1 LELKF
6 SSSCL
11 HSLHATISPVSPTL
25 QPPSSQALQRDDD
38 ERFAAGITGYNAT
51 ALAIA
56 QKSPKL
62 KFVVVGEKWADEPV
76 PANCTHVPTFS
87 EFLLKLTAPRTFVVV
102 EAYAA
107 NAAKLLGDA
116 EAGVTKGD
124 VVVDMTDASLAE
136 ATSREAAVAAVE
148 GGYLGVWSAT
158 SAASKRDGGCYMLGG
173 TDGAYTAEIAGF
185 IAQLA
190 AHVRFIF
197 FVFSYD

>member
-1 LELKF
+1 MVELKF

-124 VVVDMTDASLAE
+124 VVVDMPDASLAE

-158 SAASKRDGGCYMLGG
+158 SAASKRGF
-173 TDGAYTAEIAGF
+173 ASATAA
-185 IAQLA
+185 APRARRDARSAAASALASA
-190 AHVRFIF
+190 AH
-197 FVFSYD
+197 